1 MSSEKV
7 GFAGSSQGLLVG
19 VLERPDHAP
28 LQALAVFAH
37 CFTCGKNSLAA
48 TRISRALA
56 QQGIA
61 TLRFDFTGLGES
73 EGDFGRGG
81 FSSSVADI
89 VAAVHW
95 MQSTIGM
102 PALLVG
108 HSLGG
113 TAAIAAAAR
122 LDGIRAV
129 CTLGA
134 PATADHVLRH
144 FGPTKSEEDGQ
155 IQVDLGGRA
164 FRIAPAFIEELQA
177 QAHENPVKGLR
188 AALLVMHAPSD
199 AVVDIGEAQDLFK
212 AARHPKSFIS
222 LDDADHLL
230 TRPADAQYAADLIGA
245 WASRFLPM
253 RAERNDAP
261 SDLRAGEVWVGEH
274 DHAFWRSMRAGPH
287 HLNADEPKEVGG
299 GERGPDPYELLLMSL
314 GACTSMTLR
323 QYAKRKGYALK
334 DVQVRLRHE
343 RAHATDCQECGD
355 RSGQV
360 DHVTRQ
366 LLLSGPL
373 SESQRQD
380 LLRIADRCPVHRTLE
395 NHPVIT
401 TTLIRD

>member
-19 VLERPDHAP
+19 VLERPAHAP
-28 LQALAVFAH
+28 LHALAVFAH

-164 FRIAPAFIEELQA
+164 FRIAPAFICSICSM
-177 QAHENPVKGLR
+177 R
-188 AALLVMHAPSD
+188 M
-199 AVVDIGEAQDLFK
+199 
-212 AARHPKSFIS
+212 IS
-222 LDDADHLL
+222 LQPVVV
-230 TRPADAQYAADLIGA
+230 TKMS
-245 WASRFLPM
+245 AS
-253 RAERNDAP
+253 
-261 SDLRAGEVWVGEH
+261 
-274 DHAFWRSMRAGPH
+274 
-287 HLNADEPKEVGG
+287 
-299 GERGPDPYELLLMSL
+299 
-314 GACTSMTLR
+314 
-323 QYAKRKGYALK
+323 
-334 DVQVRLRHE
+334 
-343 RAHATDCQECGD
+343 
-355 RSGQV
+355 
-360 DHVTRQ
+360 
-366 LLLSGPL
+366 
-373 SESQRQD
+373 
-380 LLRIADRCPVHRTLE
+380 
-395 NHPVIT
+395 VIT
-401 TTLIRD
+401 SSIRLTS

>member
-1 MSSEKV
+1 MHRYKPWRCLPT
-7 GFAGSSQGLLVG
+7 ALPA
-19 VLERPDHAP
+19 ER
-28 LQALAVFAH
+28 
-37 CFTCGKNSLAA
+37 TLAA

-108 HSLGG
+108 HSLG

-261 SDLRAGEVWVGEH
+261 SDLRAGEVWVGSTITPSGDRCEQVRTTSTPMSPRKWVV
-274 DHAFWRSMRAGPH
+274 ANAGPI
-287 HLNADEPKEVGG
+287 
-299 GERGPDPYELLLMSL
+299 LMNF
-314 GACTSMTLR
+314 C
-323 QYAKRKGYALK
+323 
-334 DVQVRLRHE
+334 
-343 RAHATDCQECGD
+343 
-355 RSGQV
+355 
-360 DHVTRQ
+360 
-366 LLLSGPL
+366 
-373 SESQRQD
+373 
-380 LLRIADRCPVHRTLE
+380 
-395 NHPVIT
+395 
-401 TTLIRD
+401 

>member
-19 VLERPDHAP
+19 DLERPDHAP

-155 IQVDLGGRA
+155 
-164 FRIAPAFIEELQA
+164 
-177 QAHENPVKGLR
+177 
-188 AALLVMHAPSD
+188 
-199 AVVDIGEAQDLFK
+199 
-212 AARHPKSFIS
+212 
-222 LDDADHLL
+222 
-230 TRPADAQYAADLIGA
+230 
-245 WASRFLPM
+245 SR
-253 RAERNDAP
+253 E
-261 SDLRAGEVWVGEH
+261 
-274 DHAFWRSMRAGPH
+274 
-287 HLNADEPKEVGG
+287 
-299 GERGPDPYELLLMSL
+299 
-314 GACTSMTLR
+314 
-323 QYAKRKGYALK
+323 
-334 DVQVRLRHE
+334 
-343 RAHATDCQECGD
+343 
-355 RSGQV
+355 
-360 DHVTRQ
+360 
-366 LLLSGPL
+366 
-373 SESQRQD
+373 
-380 LLRIADRCPVHRTLE
+380 
-395 NHPVIT
+395 
-401 TTLIRD
+401 

>member
-7 GFAGSSQGLLVG
+7 TFAGSSQGLLAG

-28 LQALAVFAH
+28 LRALAVFAH

-144 FGPTKSEEDGQ
+144 LGPAKSEGDGQ

-177 QAHENPVKGLR
+177 QAGENPAKGLR
-188 AALLVMHAPSD
+188 AALLVMHAPAD
-199 AVVDIGEAQDLFK
+199 TVVDIGEAHDLFK
-212 AARHPKSFIS
+212 AARHPRSFIS
-222 LDDADHLL
+222 LDDADHLF

-245 WASRFLPM
+245 WASRFLPT
-253 RAERNDAP
+253 RAERENAP

-287 HLNADEPKEVGG
+287 HLDADEPKEVGG
-299 GERGPDPYELLLMSL
+299 GERGPDPYEFLLMSL

-323 QYAKRKGYALK
+323 QYARRKGYALK

-343 RAHATDCQECGD
+343 RVHATDCQECD
-355 RSGQV
+355 DHSGQV
-360 DHVTRQ
+360 DRLVRQ

-373 SESQRQD
+373 SEEQRQD
-380 LLRIADRCPVHRTLE
+380 LLRIAGRCPVHRTLE
-395 NHPVIT
+395 NQPVIT

>member
-1 MSSEKV
+1 MS
-7 GFAGSSQGLLVG
+7 LVG
-19 VLERPDHAP
+19 SKCRVGCEHGRGQRGTYLDFWLR
-28 LQALAVFAH
+28 Q
-37 CFTCGKNSLAA
+37 
-48 TRISRALA
+48 RLA

-212 AARHPKSFIS
+212 AARHPRVSSAWTMRTICS
-222 LDDADHLL
+222 RA
-230 TRPADAQYAADLIGA
+230 RP
-245 WASRFLPM
+245 M
-253 RAERNDAP
+253 
-261 SDLRAGEVWVGEH
+261 
-274 DHAFWRSMRAGPH
+274 RSMR
-287 HLNADEPKEVGG
+287 L
-299 GERGPDPYELLLMSL
+299 
-314 GACTSMTLR
+314 T
-323 QYAKRKGYALK
+323 
-334 DVQVRLRHE
+334 
-343 RAHATDCQECGD
+343 
-355 RSGQV
+355 
-360 DHVTRQ
+360 
-366 LLLSGPL
+366 
-373 SESQRQD
+373 
-380 LLRIADRCPVHRTLE
+380 
-395 NHPVIT
+395 
-401 TTLIRD
+401 